1 MASVYFWLGCIPLRL
16 AFAYIAMQPAALPYV
31 AAAAS
36 TVSAGFVAVYAFKL
50 RPNAP
55 EGGGGPTWWNQLR
68 PIHAGLYLAAA
79 LFAFDGSTAAGGVLL
94 ADALLGAGAGL
105 WRGAHKRD

>member
-36 TVSAGFVAVYAFKL
+36 TV
-50 RPNAP
+50 
-55 EGGGGPTWWNQLR
+55 PTFALSTTDDA
-68 PIHAGLYLAAA
+68 IHGYIAATAAA
-79 LFAFDGSTAAGGVLL
+79 ASRIFLARPCRRDAHCGGDGKRLPGG
-94 ADALLGAGAGL
+94 DAHDSLQQDCE
-105 WRGAHKRD
+105 RGRP